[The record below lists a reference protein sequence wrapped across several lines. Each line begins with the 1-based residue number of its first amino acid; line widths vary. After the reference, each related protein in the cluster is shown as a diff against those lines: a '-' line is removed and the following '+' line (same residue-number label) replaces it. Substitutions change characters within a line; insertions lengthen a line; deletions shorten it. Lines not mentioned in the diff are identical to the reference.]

1 MVEIPNIPD
10 ENSDPLRLQAL
21 DLFDRCIAQGD
32 LTPIIAFLERQLLA
46 DPPALDLF
54 RAFADDLQQRLVT
67 LRTSLY
73 DERNKLVNTFSE
85 QYGLDVTSQMPPDDL
100 DHFHQLN
107 PVVVLTFARFVNRA
121 LNAQDLNAMG
131 NLMSEALAHAAHIM
145 QDVEAT
151 EVLYGF
157 VVDWFEALCASSSRT
172 YWDEL
177 PPTRGLLH

>member
-21 DLFDRCIAQGD
+21 DLFDRCMAQGD
-32 LTPIIAFLERQLLA
+32 LTPIMAFMERQLLT

-67 LRTSLY
+67 LRTTLY
-73 DERNKLVNTFSE
+73 DERNKLVNAFSE

-100 DHFHQLN
+100 DRLHLLN
-107 PVVVLTFARFVNRA
+107 PVVILTFARLANRA
-121 LNAQDLNAMG
+121 LTAQDLNAMG
-131 NLMSEALAHAAHIM
+131 QLMSEALSHAAHIM

-151 EVLYGF
+151 TVLYGF
-157 VVDWFEALCASSSRT
+157 VIDWFEALCAYSSRT

-177 PPTRGLLH
+177 PPTRGLLQ